1 MSAEA
6 GTTGARGAATTGR
19 TETTAGP
26 WPGPLLAALHL
37 TALWSLAVA
46 EPLFDLLGKNP
57 EFFAA
62 RGQPR
67 GDIVAFALGLVLIPA
82 VVLFV
87 VLWIA
92 GLVGERVRRGLTV
105 GLVALF
111 VAPLALQVLR
121 KLGLEATA
129 PLVVGAVLLA
139 VGAAFLY
146 ARAAAARSLCSVLTV
161 APAVFVVYFLF
172 GSGVHKLVFPPSAKA
187 ASEHVTSTTP
197 IVWISFD
204 EFPSTS
210 LMAPGGRIDAAR
222 FPNFAAL
229 ARHSTW
235 YRNATTVYDSTEHA
249 QPLFLDAKMP
259 QEGKLPT
266 LADHPDNLFTLL
278 EGQYRENI
286 SEEAT
291 SLCPP
296 AVCHARGGSFGQRMR
311 ALGNDLSLVYL
322 HMALPP
328 KTADSLPSVSQTWGD
343 FNDAADNPTP
353 GLNVTAN
360 IDTGKKERLDAWID
374 AIQPGSKPQV
384 SWKHSLLPHVPWRY
398 TPSGQLY
405 TKTVHEPILGL
416 SGPTQ
421 DGGNRLLETLAQQRY
436 LLQTEFVDREVGRL
450 IAHLK
455 ATGLWDKA
463 IVVITA
469 DHGNS
474 WRTTDRRTAVPAN
487 LIDIAP
493 VPVFIKA
500 PGQQHGR
507 ISDEYL
513 QTVDVLPT
521 VLQLAHIPIPWAHD
535 GRPASDPVVRR
546 RREVR
551 LVKRDFS
558 GDLTMPAAEF
568 QRQRAAVLRQN
579 ARTFGV
585 GRADSGL
592 YGVGPD
598 RRLVGR
604 PLSSLSV
611 GPAGARHAALNEASD
626 WAHVDRASG
635 FLPALVTGRMTGA
648 SPDRPARI
656 AIAVNG
662 VLRAA
667 APTFH
672 FPGTAGQSFAE
683 MIPETSLREGANR
696 IEVFAVSGSPAAA
709 RLTPL
714 TSVG

>member
-1 MSAEA
+1 
-6 GTTGARGAATTGR
+6 
-19 TETTAGP
+19 
-26 WPGPLLAALHL
+26 
-37 TALWSLAVA
+37 
-46 EPLFDLLGKNP
+46 
-57 EFFAA
+57 
-62 RGQPR
+62 
-67 GDIVAFALGLVLIPA
+67 
-82 VVLFV
+82 V

-92 GLVGERVRRGLTV
+92 GRIGERVRRGLIVVLV
-105 GLVALF
+105 GVLV
-111 VAPLALQVLR
+111 VPLALQVLR
-121 KLGLEATA
+121 KLGLDATA
-129 PLVVGAVLLA
+129 PLAVGSVLLA
-139 VGAAFLY
+139 VGAAALY
-146 ARAAAARSLCSVLTV
+146 ARAAPARSLCSVLTV
-161 APAVFVVYFLF
+161 APVVFVAYFLL
-172 GSGVHKLVFPPSAKA
+172 GSGVHKLVFPPSATA
-187 ASEHVTSTTP
+187 ATEKVTSTTP

-204 EFPSTS
+204 EFPATS
-210 LMAPGGRIDAAR
+210 LMAPGGQIDAKR

-229 ARHSTW
+229 ARQSTW

-249 QPLFLDAKMP
+249 QPLFLDAKLP
-259 QEGKLPT
+259 EQGKLPT

-278 EGQYRENI
+278 ERSYRENI

-296 AVCHARGGSFGQRMR
+296 TVCQARGGSFLTRMR
-311 ALGNDLSLVYL
+311 SLGDDLSLVYL

-328 KTADSLPSVSQTWGD
+328 KTADSLPSVSQSWGD
-343 FNDAADNPTP
+343 FNDAADNPTAGP
-353 GLNVTAN
+353 NVEAN

-374 AIQPGSKPQV
+374 AIQPGGKPQL

-455 ATGLWDKA
+455 ATGLWDKS

-474 WRTTDRRTAVPAN
+474 WRTTDRRTAVPQN
-487 LIDIAP
+487 LVDIAP

-500 PGQQHGR
+500 PGQQRGR
-507 ISDEYL
+507 VSDEYL

-521 VLQLAHIPIPWAHD
+521 VLALAHIPIPWAHD
-535 GRPASDPVVRR
+535 GRTASDPAVRR

-558 GDLTMPAAEF
+558 GDLTMSAAEF
-568 QRQRAAVLRQN
+568 ERRRAAVLRQN
-579 ARTFGV
+579 ARTFGT

-598 RRLVGR
+598 RALIGR

-626 WAHVDRASG
+626 WGHVDASSG
-635 FLPALVTGRMTGA
+635 FVPALVTGRMTG
-648 SPDRPARI
+648 SGPDRPARI

-662 VLRAA
+662 VVRAA
-667 APTFH
+667 APTFA
-672 FPGTAGQSFAE
+672 FPGTSGQSFAE
-683 MIPETSLREGANR
+683 MIPETSLRKGANR
-696 IEVFAVSGSPAAA
+696 VEVFAVSGATSAA

-714 TSVG
+714 TAAG